1 MSSCAT
7 GASAHGEA
15 VHAHEL
21 VRHGRRMQRAPG
33 APGAPVKMYAHL
45 GLKAAA
51 CPASESSPTASA
63 AATRLRD
70 AMIVAPFRDRD
81 KSRD

>member
-1 MSSCAT
+1 MAGRGRAAT
-7 GASAHGEA
+7 LPAWMTSGPHAGA
-15 VHAHEL
+15 
-21 VRHGRRMQRAPG
+21 APG

-63 AATRLRD
+63 AGTRLRD
-70 AMIVAPFRDRD
+70 AMIVAPFRQGP
-81 KSRD
+81 

>member
-1 MSSCAT
+1 MGSCAT
-7 GASAHGEA
+7 A
-15 VHAHEL
+15 VRAHEL
-21 VRHGRRMQRAPG
+21 VRDGRFRAEAPG

-70 AMIVAPFRDRD
+70 HAMIVAPFPGRDRD
-81 KSRD
+81 